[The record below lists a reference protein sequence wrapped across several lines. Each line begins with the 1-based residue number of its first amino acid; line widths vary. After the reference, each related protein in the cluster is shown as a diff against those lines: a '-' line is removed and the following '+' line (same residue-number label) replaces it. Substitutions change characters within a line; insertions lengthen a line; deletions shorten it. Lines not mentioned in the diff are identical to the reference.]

1 MKKIKLF
8 DAELRLMEL
17 IWQQQK
23 QPVSAKQ
30 LSILANDEIG
40 WNKNTTYTVIKKLV
54 AKNAVKREEPNYIC
68 VPLISRDQVQLA
80 ETRDL
85 INKLFEGSVKTFFSS
100 FIKKENLTDD
110 EISQLKDLIDKKL

>member
-17 IWQQQK
+17 IWQQK

-30 LSILANDEIG
+30 LSILANNEIG

-54 AKNAVKREEPNYIC
+54 TKNAVKREEPNYIC
-68 VPLISRDQVQLA
+68 VPLITRKQVQLT

-100 FIKKENLTDD
+100 FIKKENLTED
-110 EISQLKDLIDKKL
+110 EIAQLKDLIDKKL